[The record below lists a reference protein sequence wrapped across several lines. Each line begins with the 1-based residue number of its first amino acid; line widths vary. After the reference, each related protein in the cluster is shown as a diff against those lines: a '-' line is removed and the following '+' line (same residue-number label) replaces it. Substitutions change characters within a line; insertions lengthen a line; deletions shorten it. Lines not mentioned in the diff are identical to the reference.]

1 MAYVDGDKCVGAFRQ
16 AQEAAMISETEAG
29 FYWVKHQA
37 GSRWEP
43 VEFDGSAWLIGD
55 GTGKDLYLI
64 SPRIWEPSH

>member
-1 MAYVDGDKCVGAFRQ
+1 
-16 AQEAAMISETEAG
+16 MISETEAG

-43 VEFDGSAWLIGD
+43 VEFAGSTWLIGD

-64 SPRIWEPSH
+64 GPRICEPCH